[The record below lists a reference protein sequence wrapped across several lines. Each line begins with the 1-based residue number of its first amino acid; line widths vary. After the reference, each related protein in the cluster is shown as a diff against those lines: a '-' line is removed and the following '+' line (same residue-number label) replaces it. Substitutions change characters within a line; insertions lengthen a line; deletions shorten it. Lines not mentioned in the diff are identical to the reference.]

1 MQPEQYAVIGY
12 SSGGQ
17 ITGLFGTD
25 AVGYRNYG
33 LPKPGAL
40 LLGYPVNTFRELK
53 PGYRI
58 LLDPGVLAQRYYDMN
73 VSDYITPDYP
83 PTFFWCGKNDLT
95 LMLMDWYA
103 QIPQLQKA
111 MGKNGVP
118 YVSHVYDNAPHSIST
133 GRGTDAEGWLNE
145 AVTFWEEQTK

>member
-1 MQPEQYAVIGY
+1 
-12 SSGGQ
+12 
-17 ITGLFGTD
+17 
-25 AVGYRNYG
+25 
-33 LPKPGAL
+33 
-40 LLGYPVNTFRELK
+40 
-53 PGYRI
+53 
-58 LLDPGVLAQRYYDMN
+58 
-73 VSDYITPDYP
+73 
-83 PTFFWCGKNDLT
+83 
-95 LMLMDWYA
+95 MLMDWYA